1 MENKGVV
8 YIDYLNSYT
17 EVTKRKLPKWLSWC
31 VYKLCNYFGFI
42 KKNDNFFT
50 LIAEQSDVI
59 NEKML
64 NNLYEKLFELD
75 IKTVVCAELLLKNE
89 RFVKWLREKE
99 VEILDG
105 RWLFRFLPYDIFSK
119 IAYIKNVKKS
129 DLEVSILVNK
139 PTELSNQNA
148 VEFAK
153 ECKILN
159 IITNDVNAFR
169 VLEKR
174 MLDEYGIII
183 NVSTNKEKSCAR
195 SDLIFNFDFN
205 QKDLKKCKMNNRAV
219 LVQLDKGKF
228 VRNDGVTIRFVKL
241 NIPYKYEEIAKVYRH
256 FNEEILYESFLYYK
270 TSYKNVRK
278 ILKRDGVNIRYFIG
292 NNGKIEFNEFRL

>member
-8 YIDYLNSYT
+8 YIDYLDSYV
-17 EVTKRKLPKWLSWC
+17 EVAKRKLPKWLRWC
-31 VYKLCNYFGFI
+31 VYKVCNYFGFI
-42 KKNDNFFT
+42 KRNDNFFT
-50 LIAEQSDVI
+50 LIAEQNDVI

-75 IKTVVCAELLLKNE
+75 IKTVVCADLLLENE

-99 VEILDG
+99 IEILDG

-119 IAYIKNVKKS
+119 IAYIKNAKKS

-148 VEFAK
+148 VEFAR

-205 QKDLKKCKMNNRAV
+205 QKDLKKCKMNNKAV
-219 LVQLDKGKF
+219 LVQLDKEKF
-228 VRNDGVTIRFVKL
+228 VRNEGITIRFVKL
-241 NIPYKYEEIAKVYRH
+241 KLSYKYEEIAKVCRH

-270 TSYKNVRK
+270 TSYENVRK
-278 ILKRDGVNIRYFIG
+278 ILKIDGIYIKYFIG
-292 NNGKIEFNEFRL
+292 NNGKIEFNEFRM

>member
-1 MENKGVV
+1 MCGVV
-8 YIDYLNSYT
+8 
-17 EVTKRKLPKWLSWC
+17 
-31 VYKLCNYFGFI
+31 
-42 KKNDNFFT
+42 
-50 LIAEQSDVI
+50 A
-59 NEKML
+59 
-64 NNLYEKLFELD
+64 
-75 IKTVVCAELLLKNE
+75 KNE

-99 VEILDG
+99 IEILDG
-105 RWLFRFLPYDIFSK
+105 RWLFRFLPYDIFNK

-139 PTELSNQNA
+139 PTELSNQNV

-159 IITNDVNAFR
+159 IITDDVLAFR
-169 VLEKR
+169 VLEKK

-183 NVSTNKEKSCAR
+183 NVSTNKEKSCSR

-219 LVQLDKGKF
+219 LVQLDKEKF

-241 NIPYKYEEIAKVYRH
+241 NIPYKYGEIAKVYRH

-278 ILKRDGVNIRYFIG
+278 ILKRDGVDIRYFIG

>member
-8 YIDYLNSYT
+8 YIDYLDSYV
-17 EVTKRKLPKWLSWC
+17 EVAKRKLPKWLSWC
-31 VYKLCNYFGFI
+31 VYKVCNYFGFI
-42 KKNDNFFT
+42 KRNDNFFT
-50 LIAEQSDVI
+50 LIAEQNDVI

-75 IKTVVCAELLLKNE
+75 IKTVVCADLLLENE

-99 VEILDG
+99 IEILDG

-119 IAYIKNVKKS
+119 IAYIKNAKKS

-148 VEFAK
+148 VEFAR

-159 IITNDVNAFR
+159 IITDDVLAFR
-169 VLEKR
+169 VLEKK

-205 QKDLKKCKMNNRAV
+205 QKDLKKCKMNNKAV
-219 LVQLDKGKF
+219 LVQLDKEKF
-228 VRNDGVTIRFVKL
+228 VRNEGITIRFVKL
-241 NIPYKYEEIAKVYRH
+241 KLPYKYEEIAKVCRH

-270 TSYKNVRK
+270 TSYENVRK
-278 ILKRDGVNIRYFIG
+278 ILKRDGIYIKYFIG
-292 NNGKIEFNEFRL
+292 NNGKIEFNEFRM